1 MSSFYRP
8 PASRVLRPTR
18 RRSYKIAIL
27 PLVVLFFFAA
37 SVFGVYLTLRMHPRF
52 AVNRVVLEGIP
63 ESRRA
68 EAEELTDGWIGKP
81 LLFADIARPVAALSS
96 RPWVAS
102 ASARRVVPDT
112 IAVRIVARPP
122 VALARKGD
130 EIWTVDRAGSWL
142 GPYTGRAVGHD
153 DDFVIID
160 PGGVEDSVARGAA
173 FLDTL
178 HSEDPALLA
187 RVSEL
192 LVRTD
197 GFRLVDRVAHVSLL
211 FAPDAHEPGCAAPIW
226 RAYLALRPELERHA
240 LTTTEVDLR
249 FADRIVLKAPA
260 DGGRGKT

>member
-1 MSSFYRP
+1 VSSFYRP

-18 RRSYKIAIL
+18 RRGYRIAVL
-27 PLVVLFFFAA
+27 PLVLFFVFGV
-37 SVFGVYLTLRMHPRF
+37 SVFAVYLTLRLHPRF
-52 AVNRVVLEGIP
+52 AVNRVVLEGVP
-63 ESRRA
+63 GSRRA

-112 IAVRIVARPP
+112 IVVRIVSRPP

-130 EIWTVDRAGSWL
+130 EIWTVDRAGTWL
-142 GPYTGRAVGHD
+142 GPYAGRAAGRD
-153 DDFVIID
+153 DDFVVID
-160 PGGVEDSVARGAA
+160 PGDVPGGVARGAA
-173 FLDTL
+173 FLETL
-178 HSEDPALLA
+178 KNEDPALLT

-192 LVRTD
+192 RVTPS
-197 GFRLVDRVAHVSLL
+197 GFRLVDRVARVSLL
-211 FAPDAHEPGCAAPIW
+211 LGTDADEPGGAAPIW

-240 LTTTEVDLR
+240 LSTTEVDLR

>member
-18 RRSYKIAIL
+18 RRGYRIAVL
-27 PLVVLFFFAA
+27 PVVLVFVAGAA
-37 SVFGVYLTLRMHPRF
+37 VFSVYLTLRLHPRF
-52 AVNRVVLEGIP
+52 AVNRVVLEGVP

-81 LLFADIARPVAALSS
+81 LLFADIAGPVTALSGRS
-96 RPWVAS
+96 WVAS

-112 IAVRIVARPP
+112 ISVRIVARPP

-142 GPYTGRAVGHD
+142 GPYTGRAVGRD
-153 DDFVIID
+153 DDFVVID
-160 PGGVEDSVARGAA
+160 PGVVEDGVARGAA
-173 FLDTL
+173 FLETL
-178 HSEDPALLA
+178 RNEDPALLA

-192 LVRTD
+192 LVRLD
-197 GFRLVDRVAHVSLL
+197 GFRLVDCVARVPLL
-211 FAPDAHEPGCAAPIW
+211 FAPDANEPGRAAPIW

-249 FADRIVLKAPA
+249 FADRIVLKAPS